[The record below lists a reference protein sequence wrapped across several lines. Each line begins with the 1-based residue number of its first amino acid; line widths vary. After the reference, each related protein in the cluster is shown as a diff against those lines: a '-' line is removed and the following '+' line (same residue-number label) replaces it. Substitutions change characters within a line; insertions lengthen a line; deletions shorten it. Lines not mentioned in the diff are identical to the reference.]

1 MRAQG
6 EQSMSI
12 GFNERSPDAGGA
24 VAPPDTPAYV
34 LRVKRAPWT
43 WDKIGTGTPSLGPG
57 QMGQM
62 GQIGTKM
69 GPKIRKYARISRK
82 NVKNNVKYSI
92 LNIKYLIFNI

>member
-1 MRAQG
+1 MGKIWEKCSENMEKARMPG
-6 EQSMSI
+6 
-12 GFNERSPDAGGA
+12 GRSPPRTPPPY
-24 VAPPDTPAYV
+24 VA
-34 LRVKRAPWT
+34 RVKRAPWT

-69 GPKIRKYARISRK
+69 GPKIKKYARISMK

-92 LNIKYLIFNI
+92 LNIKYLILNIEY